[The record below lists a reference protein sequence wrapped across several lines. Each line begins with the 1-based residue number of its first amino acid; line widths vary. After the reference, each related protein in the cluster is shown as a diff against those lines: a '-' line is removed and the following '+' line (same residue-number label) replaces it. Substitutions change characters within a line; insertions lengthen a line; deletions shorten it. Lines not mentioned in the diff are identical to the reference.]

1 MWKIQKDGFD
11 KLSKRLY
18 RLNAMANNWFR
29 KIFCQTIPTSLMTKI
44 PSLSNR
50 DNNLK
55 KQGKKTR
62 YNIDK
67 IVTENKLPIN
77 TKKRFHRRFKLV
89 FTISSVEK

>member
-18 RLNAMANNWFR
+18 RLNAMAKNWFR

-67 IVTENKLPIN
+67 VVTENKLPI
-77 TKKRFHRRFKLV
+77 KHKEK
-89 FTISSVEK
+89 ISQKI